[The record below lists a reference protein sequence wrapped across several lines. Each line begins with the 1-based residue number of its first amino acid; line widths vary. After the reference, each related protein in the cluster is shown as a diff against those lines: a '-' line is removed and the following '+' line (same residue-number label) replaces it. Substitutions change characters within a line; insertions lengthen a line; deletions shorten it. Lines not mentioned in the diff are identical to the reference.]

1 MYLCIKHL
9 QKSHLFSII
18 ETWLLLVIFLM
29 QYIDY
34 QLLSLCAFL
43 FIMPSFSIHRVR
55 YTNNN
60 ESENSYDVDVGN
72 TKLMRKC
79 YVEAK

>member
-1 MYLCIKHL
+1 MVA
-9 QKSHLFSII
+9 FSKFFNAIHKLPTLI
-18 ETWLLLVIFLM
+18 
-29 QYIDY
+29 
-34 QLLSLCAFL
+34 L
-43 FIMPSFSIHRVR
+43 FIIPSFSIHRVR

>member
-1 MYLCIKHL
+1 MVAFSKFFNAIHRLPTL
-9 QKSHLFSII
+9 KS
-18 ETWLLLVIFLM
+18 
-29 QYIDY
+29 
-34 QLLSLCAFL
+34 CAFL
-43 FIMPSFSIHRVR
+43 FIIPSFSIHRVR